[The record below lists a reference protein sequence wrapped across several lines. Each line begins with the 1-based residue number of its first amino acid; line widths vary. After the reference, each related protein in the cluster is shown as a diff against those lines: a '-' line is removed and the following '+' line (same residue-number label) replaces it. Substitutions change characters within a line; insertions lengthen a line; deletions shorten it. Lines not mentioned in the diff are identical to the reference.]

1 MPRYVAFLRGVS
13 PMNAKMAD
21 LKVCFEKI
29 GCTDVKTI
37 MSSGNVAF
45 TGAPKPEP
53 DWAQHIE
60 AGMAKHLPR
69 GFPVLLR
76 SRDYLLSLLKADPF
90 AALDVLPTEKRVV
103 TFLGEPHHEALPL
116 PIALDGARILAV
128 QGTEAFTAY
137 TPHARGP
144 VFMALI
150 EKTLGKNVTTR
161 TWDTLRKC
169 AVA

>member
-1 MPRYVAFLRGVS
+1 
-13 PMNAKMAD
+13 MNAKMAD
-21 LKVCFEKI
+21 LKACFEKI

-76 SRDYLLSLLKADPF
+76 SRDHLLSLLKADPF

-103 TFLGEPHHEALPL
+103 TLLGRAASRGAALAHRARWRPHPGRPRHRGVHRL
-116 PIALDGARILAV
+116 
-128 QGTEAFTAY
+128 Y
-137 TPHARGP
+137 TPCARPRVHG
-144 VFMALI
+144 A
-150 EKTLGKNVTTR
+150 
-161 TWDTLRKC
+161 D
-169 AVA
+169 